1 MVDSLWGDEFKLP
14 EKPKTK
20 KILEK
25 IEKPKRDSNTTT
37 DKVVKS
43 KKISFSDKLSVIK
56 ENVYQVL
63 GKQKDNIIVIRNI
76 EDLHDYL
83 CKGLAFGRISIDTE
97 TNNSLD
103 PITCKLMGL
112 CLYVKN
118 LKQVYV
124 PVNHVN
130 PDTKE
135 RLSDQLTEEDLYKEL
150 TWLIENKG
158 NCKFV
163 FHNGKFDYQVIKCT
177 CHVELPI
184 DWDTFIGAR
193 VLNENEPAGLKQQYI
208 SKIDSDQEKYSIEKL
223 FEKLQY
229 ELFDPEL
236 FALYAA
242 TDAMMTDKL
251 YEYQQQQFLLPENKK
266 LLDLYN
272 SLERPLIK
280 ILAEMELTGMEVDQ
294 QYAVLLSK
302 KYHNKLDEIDSSIN
316 VELEKLKDK
325 ITAWRLTP
333 EANLKPKAG
342 RTKTVNGVKY
352 KYNSSGYWYEADTE
366 RQLSKEEAD
375 AYLLTVSEQKSKN
388 EQLED
393 PINLGSPNQLAILF
407 YDVLK
412 CPQVSKK
419 SARGTGEA
427 ELKALSEKMHLK
439 ICDLLLERREIV
451 KLITTYIDV
460 IPETAKIWP
469 DGRVRTHFN
478 QYGADTGRL
487 SSGGRIAY
495 IDKEGNQQEIGG
507 VNFQNIPSANREIR
521 MLFMSKHKK
530 EDIYDE
536 NNEYH
541 VLEWTEVETVSG
553 FKYAS
558 KLELTDKLVVDNDLE
573 GRKELSIKDISKKDN
588 IVTITI

>member
-251 YEYQQQQFLLPENKK
+251 YEYQEQQFLLPENKK

-419 SARGTGEA
+419 SPRGTGEK
-427 ELKALSEKMHLK
+427 ELEAISEKLK
-439 ICDLLLERREIV
+439 LKLCDLLLERREIV

-558 KLELTDKLVVDNDLE
+558 RLELTDKLVVDNDLE
-573 GRKELSIKDISKKDN
+573 GRKELSIKNISKKDN